1 MKAAKPADLVAN
13 PIVESAVSFCSSS
26 YAEDGRMVARPE
38 VAPLLLVGCRVVNL
52 EEAFKDGRVAYNREI
67 KDDLDCLRVPLRK
80 SRRAVGGFPGL
91 SRNEAVRLKTSR
103 SGRESSSWLK

>member
-1 MKAAKPADLVAN
+1 
-13 PIVESAVSFCSSS
+13 
-26 YAEDGRMVARPE
+26 MVAWPE

-52 EEAFKDGRVAYNREI
+52 EEAFKDGRVAYNRETE
-67 KDDLDCLRVPLRK
+67 DDLDRLRVPPRR